1 MWFGKLALIS
11 YVFSFLIVGGAYL
24 VDSML
29 GWNLYASVASQDYI
43 DQYIT
48 GVHNNATSTTSTSDK
63 FIFGDFYAAARS
75 IGSVLL
81 NALDGGIFANV
92 LYDAPIFGSANGPA
106 MLIIQS
112 LITFCTACLIVNIIS
127 GREL

>member
-11 YVFSFLIVGGAYL
+11 YVFSFLIVGSAYL

-29 GWNLYASVASQDYI
+29 GWNLYASLASQSYI
-43 DQYIT
+43 ETYII

-63 FIFGDFYAAARS
+63 FIFGDFYAAAKSVGS
-75 IGSVLL
+75 IIL
-81 NALDGGIFANV
+81 NALDGGIFAQV
-92 LYDAPIFGSANGPA
+92 IADSPIFGSANTAA
-106 MLIIQS
+106 MLIIQM
-112 LITFCTACLIVNIIS
+112 LVTFCSACLIINLIS